1 LGVGVP
7 DVHSVVFAGAHEL
20 VAVRRERPRWDATW
34 VWMTSSTTHP
44 RRRRAGPAAEQVRR
58 DAAGIRS
65 PAEVGL
71 LVRIV
76 SCRQLPFDRGICS
89 SAPRGPQ
96 LVCRHPTSEPP
107 FDAEKRQNPRRESTT
122 NIPAG
127 PGRRWRGRHASGA
140 KASRPQLDAV
150 ARSPWIV
157 RRGWWV
163 GRGSCSQLPS
173 FSQGTVDVGAG
184 GATAGGGCH
193 GAVPPVLL
201 RA

>member
-1 LGVGVP
+1 LRDPNLGVGVP

-44 RRRRAGPAAEQVRR
+44 RRRRAGPAAQQVRR

-127 PGRRWRGRHASGA
+127 PGLSTSLAWPPRQRCESQPATARCRRSLTVDRP
-140 KASRPQLDAV
+140 SRL
-150 ARSPWIV
+150 
-157 RRGWWV
+157 V
-163 GRGSCSQLPS
+163 GRSG
-173 FSQGTVDVGAG
+173 FV
-184 GATAGGGCH
+184 
-193 GAVPPVLL
+193 
-201 RA
+201 